1 MRMLSYPVP
10 DLPQTGARI
19 AQLLRER
26 GLTPRMVQ
34 AWLGLESPRAVYK
47 WLNGRCLPTVDHLLA
62 LSRLMEVP
70 MEALLV
76 WHDLPAED
84 VASRDVP
91 GKPFLLLRVYHT
103 RRRAGCQ
110 GTGGTRGGAYSR
122 PGPHRLLSAG
132 WEAAEGG
139 AAWTCAC

>member
-1 MRMLSYPVP
+1 MWNVSYPVP
-10 DLPQTGARI
+10 DLPQTGAKLARM
-19 AQLLRER
+19 LRER

-34 AWLGLESPRAVYK
+34 ARLGLESPRAVYK

-84 VASRDVP
+84 MASRDVP
-91 GKPFLLLRVYHT
+91 GKPFFVAPEISYVQPGWMSRY
-103 RRRAGCQ
+103 RQYA
-110 GTGGTRGGAYSR
+110 GAYSR
-122 PGPHRLLSAG
+122 PGRHRFLSAV

>member
-34 AWLGLESPRAVYK
+34 AWLGLESPRAIYK

-76 WHDLPAED
+76 WRDLPAED

-91 GKPFLLLRVYHT
+91 GKLFCCFGFIIHA
-103 RRRAGCQ
+103 AGP
-110 GTGGTRGGAYSR
+110 GVKVPAVPGAGIFPSGGT
-122 PGPHRLLSAG
+122 
-132 WEAAEGG
+132 
-139 AAWTCAC
+139 